1 MTMRRKRGALGLK
14 RQTYLT
20 RLLGRTTIPVFAA
33 GVGALVAVAL
43 FVGVSLIE
51 QIYRVLFL
59 GYAWHETA
67 SPFWVMGVMLGVATL
82 LAASVAWLMALKFQ
96 SVLRSFTSYLAK
108 ADVEAGTALDTV
120 PFAEL
125 RRLRAVV
132 VRSVSKLRRDN
143 EALRRTAYVDPR
155 TGMPNMIALEE
166 AINATLPLAKYETPA
181 ALMIL
186 DLDNFTR
193 AAERLGALAGDTLLK
208 SAAQRMTAALEAL
221 EGPVHNALKDAQLA
235 AMQADNF
242 ALYLPNAVSRDAVSN
257 IARAIRLAFSDPFV
271 VAGQPVSLGI
281 SGGIV
286 IAPEDADSIQK
297 LFRHAEL
304 ALRQVRSDAG
314 SGFRYFSP
322 RLNRVARGKYMLEAE
337 LREAV
342 SNREFKTH
350 FQPKIDFQTGK
361 VVGAEALARWVRP
374 NGKIISPNTFIPL
387 AEETGLVA
395 QIGEQV
401 LEAACRSARA
411 WLNEGFEATVA
422 VNVSPRQ
429 FQMTDL
435 TEVVLG
441 ILKRTGLPPN
451 RLELEITESMA
462 VAEPDKVARVMRP
475 LRSLGTKLAIDD
487 FGTGHSNLSILT
499 QLPFDVF
506 KIDRQFVSALE
517 TDEQAPAIVEMILA
531 MAETLGLKTVAEG
544 VETERQADFLRR
556 RGCSM
561 AQGFLYSAGLPHE
574 AFLDFLR
581 SWSAQSGEAK
591 RRAG

>member
-1 MTMRRKRGALGLK
+1 MDK
-14 RQTYLT
+14 QSFIS
-20 RLLGRTTIPVFAA
+20 RLLGRMTIPRFAA
-33 GVGALVAVAL
+33 WCAAVATIII
-43 FVGVSLIE
+43 FVGVWTIEQAYGALIE
-51 QIYRVLFL
+51 GKAWTDMSLPIWAIMLLLLSSSVVAAITAWFFAREFQNVLVDFTRYL
-59 GYAWHETA
+59 E
-67 SPFWVMGVMLGVATL
+67 VAQVDPSARL
-82 LAASVAWLMALKFQ
+82 SNV
-96 SVLRSFTSYLAK
+96 SF
-108 ADVEAGTALDTV
+108 V
-120 PFAEL
+120 EL
-125 RRLRAVV
+125 RRLRSVV
-132 VRSVSKLRRDN
+132 IRSVGKLRRDN
-143 EALRRTAYVDPR
+143 DALRRTAYEDPR
-155 TGMPNMIALEE
+155 TSMPNLIALEE
-166 AINATLPLAKYETPA
+166 HITKTLPRAKYETPA
-181 ALMIL
+181 ALIVL

-193 AAERLGALAGDTLLK
+193 ASERLGALASEAVLK
-208 SAAQRMTAALEAL
+208 ACGQRMTNALDSL
-221 EGPVHNALKDAQLA
+221 EGPVRAGLNNSMLA
-235 AMQADNF
+235 AMQADSF
-242 ALYLPNAVSRDAVSN
+242 ALYLPSAVSRDYVSN
-257 IARAIRLAFSDPFV
+257 IARAIRLAFADPFIV
-271 VAGQPVSLGI
+271 SGQTVTLGI

-286 IAPEDADSIQK
+286 IAPEDADTMHK

-304 ALRQVRSDAG
+304 ALRQVRTDTG

-337 LREAV
+337 LRDAV
-342 SNREFKTH
+342 ANREFKTH
-350 FQPKIDFQTGK
+350 FQPKIDFQTGQ

-387 AEETGLVA
+387 AEETGLVT

-401 LEAACRSARA
+401 LEAACESARI
-411 WLNEGFEATVA
+411 WMQEGFNATVA

-429 FQMTDL
+429 FQSSDL
-435 TEVVLG
+435 TETVLA

-462 VAEPDKVARVMRP
+462 VSEPEKVARVMRP

-517 TDEQAPAIVEMILA
+517 SDEQAPAIIEMILA
-531 MAETLGLKTVAEG
+531 MAETLGLNTVAEG

-574 AFLDFLR
+574 AFMDFIR
-581 SWSAQSGEAK
+581 GWSSKSEASRLK
-591 RRAG
+591 VG

>member
-1 MTMRRKRGALGLK
+1 M
-14 RQTYLT
+14 
-20 RLLGRTTIPVFAA
+20 TIPRFAA
-33 GVGALVAVAL
+33 FCAAAATILI
-43 FVGVSLIE
+43 FVGVWTIEQAYGALIE
-51 QIYRVLFL
+51 GKSWTDMSLPLWAVAALLLSSAAVAAITAWFFAREFQNVLVDFTRYL
-59 GYAWHETA
+59 E
-67 SPFWVMGVMLGVATL
+67 VAQVDPSARL
-82 LAASVAWLMALKFQ
+82 SNV
-96 SVLRSFTSYLAK
+96 SF
-108 ADVEAGTALDTV
+108 V
-120 PFAEL
+120 EL
-125 RRLRAVV
+125 RRLRSVV
-132 VRSVSKLRRDN
+132 IRSVGKLRRDN
-143 EALRRTAYVDPR
+143 DALRRTAYQDPR
-155 TGMPNMIALEE
+155 TGMPNLIALEE
-166 AINATLPLAKYETPA
+166 HITKTLPRAKYETPA
-181 ALMIL
+181 ALIVL

-193 AAERLGALAGDTLLK
+193 ASERLGALASEAVLK
-208 SAAQRMTAALEAL
+208 ACGQRMTNALDAL
-221 EGPVHNALKDAQLA
+221 EGPVRAGLNDCMLA
-235 AMQADNF
+235 AMQADSF
-242 ALYLPNAVSRDAVSN
+242 ALYLPSAVSRDYVSN
-257 IARAIRLAFSDPFV
+257 IARAIRLAFADPFIV
-271 VAGQPVSLGI
+271 SGQSVTLGI

-286 IAPEDADSIQK
+286 IAPEDADTMHK

-304 ALRQVRSDAG
+304 ALRQVRNDTG

-337 LREAV
+337 LRDAV
-342 SNREFKTH
+342 ANREFKTH
-350 FQPKIDFQTGK
+350 FQPKIDFQTGQ
-361 VVGAEALARWVRP
+361 VVGAEALARWIRP

-387 AEETGLVA
+387 AEETGLVN

-401 LEAACRSARA
+401 LEAACESARI
-411 WLNEGFEATVA
+411 WMQEGFNATVA

-429 FQMTDL
+429 FQASDL
-435 TEVVLG
+435 TETVLA

-462 VAEPDKVARVMRP
+462 VSEPEKVARVMRP

-517 TDEQAPAIVEMILA
+517 SDEQAPAIIEMILA

-574 AFLDFLR
+574 AFMDFIR
-581 SWSAQSGEAK
+581 GWSSKTQTARQQVG
-591 RRAG
+591 

>member
-1 MTMRRKRGALGLK
+1 MDKQGYFA
-14 RQTYLT
+14 
-20 RLLGRTTIPVFAA
+20 RLLGRISIPGFAA
-33 GVGALVAVAL
+33 VTAALSTIA
-43 FVGVSLIE
+43 
-51 QIYRVLFL
+51 LFL
-59 GYAWHETA
+59 GVWGIEQAYGVLVAGKAWTDV
-67 SPFWVMGVMLGVATL
+67 SLPIWSITL
-82 LAASVAWLMALKFQ
+82 LLVLSSALAAAIAWYVAGKFQ
-96 SVLRSFTSYLAK
+96 RVLTDFTLYLAD
-108 ADVEAGTALDTV
+108 ADRNPDSKLSSV
-120 PFAEL
+120 PFVEL

-132 VRSVSKLRRDN
+132 VRSVGKLRRDN

-155 TGMPNMIALEE
+155 TGMPNLIALEE
-166 AINATLPLAKYETPA
+166 TINATLPLAKFEVPA

-186 DLDNFTR
+186 DLDNFNR
-193 AAERLGALAGDTLLK
+193 AAERLGALAGDALLK
-208 SAAQRMTAALEAL
+208 HAGERMETALAAL
-221 EGPVHNALKDAQLA
+221 EGPVRNALKGAQLA
-235 AMQADNF
+235 ALQSDNF
-242 ALYLPNAVSRDAVSN
+242 GLYLPNAVSRDAVSN
-257 IARAIRLAFSDPFV
+257 IARAIRLAFSEPFV
-271 VAGQPVSLGI
+271 VAGQQVSLGI

-286 IAPEDADSIQK
+286 IAPEDADTLQK

-304 ALRQVRSDAG
+304 ALRQVRSDTG

-342 SNREFKTH
+342 ANCEFKTH
-350 FQPKIDFQTGK
+350 FQPKIDFVTGK

-387 AEETGLVA
+387 AEETGLVS

-401 LEAACRSARA
+401 MEAACRSART

-556 RGCSM
+556 RGCTM
-561 AQGFLYSAGLPHE
+561 AQGFLYSAGLPHD
-574 AFLDFLR
+574 AFMDFLR
-581 SWSAQSGEAK
+581 SWSAQSAEAK

>member
-1 MTMRRKRGALGLK
+1 MTMTTPISAMTERFVPVMRLMEYQNRLAWATTETMMRFAMMPWQGFTSKAGFGSICAPAGVQRKALE
-14 RQTYLT
+14 TVEE
-20 RLLGRTTIPVFAA
+20 TTAKVAETVEETVAAVTATTEANAEKVAETAAEMTAETVEAA
-33 GVGALVAVAL
+33 GAEA
-43 FVGVSLIE
+43 
-51 QIYRVLFL
+51 
-59 GYAWHETA
+59 ETA
-67 SPFWVMGVMLGVATL
+67 I
-82 LAASVAWLMALKFQ
+82 AAVKPKGLDAP
-96 SVLRSFTSYLAK
+96 RG
-108 ADVEAGTALDTV
+108 GTADDLKQLEGV
-120 PFAEL
+120 GP
-125 RRLRAVV
+125 
-132 VRSVSKLRRDN
+132 K
-143 EALRRTAYVDPR
+143 
-155 TGMPNMIALEE
+155 LEE